1 MDSKAYWSQREAKQ
15 LQKNITDELKY
26 NKKIQEIYDYMLD
39 NVQKEINGFY
49 SRYASKEGVSLSKAK
64 KRVKQ
69 LDIEAYERKAKKY
82 VAEKTFT
89 PEANEEMRLY
99 NATMKINR
107 LEMLKAN
114 IGLETVSGF
123 NDLQKYFDTTLTDR
137 TLSEFKRQAGILG
150 KTVQDNQKLAHSIVN
165 GSFHNARFSDRIWMY
180 QAQLKDELDNQ
191 LQIGLIQGRNPR
203 QLAIHISKAFGAR
216 RSDAER
222 LMQTEL
228 ARVQSEA
235 QKQSFERNEYDQYEF
250 IAEPTACPIC
260 RAMDGKIFAVKDM
273 MPGENASPIHP
284 NCRCSSAA
292 HMDREEFD
300 KWLNHLNQ
308 GGTTKDWE
316 KFREKSVAKSGGN
329 AKMISG
335 AISGARNP
343 YGKAADTHAKKYYGL
358 VRKMSTDVSR
368 ISETTGY
375 SEDEIQAIK
384 NYLFI
389 DEHNLGDN
397 GFRRFDPDYMIGE
410 SWRRLIDGKPE
421 PHDLTLINHEIM
433 EKRLISQGIS
443 QDEAHIRTTAKY
455 NYDKEASEFY
465 GKIKKFRKE

>member
-1 MDSKAYWSQREAKQ
+1 
-15 LQKNITDELKY
+15 
-26 NKKIQEIYDYMLD
+26 
-39 NVQKEINGFY
+39 
-49 SRYASKEGVSLSKAK
+49 
-64 KRVKQ
+64 
-69 LDIEAYERKAKKY
+69 
-82 VAEKTFT
+82 
-89 PEANEEMRLY
+89 
-99 NATMKINR
+99 
-107 LEMLKAN
+107 
-114 IGLETVSGF
+114 
-123 NDLQKYFDTTLTDR
+123 
-137 TLSEFKRQAGILG
+137 
-150 KTVQDNQKLAHSIVN
+150 
-165 GSFHNARFSDRIWMY
+165 
-180 QAQLKDELDNQ
+180 
-191 LQIGLIQGRNPR
+191 
-203 QLAIHISKAFGAR
+203 
-216 RSDAER
+216 
-222 LMQTEL
+222 
-228 ARVQSEA
+228 
-235 QKQSFERNEYDQYEF
+235 
-250 IAEPTACPIC
+250 
-260 RAMDGKIFAVKDM
+260 
-273 MPGENASPIHP
+273 
-284 NCRCSSAA
+284 
-292 HMDREEFD
+292 MDREEFD